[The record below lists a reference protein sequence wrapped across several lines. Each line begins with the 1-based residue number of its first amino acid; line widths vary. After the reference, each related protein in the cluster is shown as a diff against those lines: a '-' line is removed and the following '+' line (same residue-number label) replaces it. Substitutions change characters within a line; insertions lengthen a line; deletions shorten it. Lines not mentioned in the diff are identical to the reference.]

1 MIQNILQSPQY
12 GFLRT
17 NPVLGG
23 NIIFLTLGGSYA
35 YGTNVPTSDV
45 DVRGVCHN
53 TRQSLIGF
61 TPFEQF
67 IDNPTDTTIYSFN
80 KLIHLLISCNP
91 NTIEILG
98 CKPEHYFMQTK
109 TGTQLLANRKLFLSK
124 RAVRSFMGYANA
136 QLNRLQ
142 NNLARFTLQQ
152 SEQEEHIKRSI
163 DSAMLGF
170 EDRYKSF
177 KNGSIVLTTDISQKA
192 DFDTE
197 IFMDINLTHYPLRD
211 FVSIWSEMSS
221 IIKEYSKLNHRNKK
235 KTDEKLDKH
244 AMHLVRLYLMCLD
257 ILEKQ
262 EIITHR
268 QQDLPLLMDIRN
280 GKYRNQNGTYNAAFY
295 DILHNL
301 EKRLEYA
308 KNNTVLPDKPNLK
321 AIEAFVMAVNQ
332 QKLADTNS

>member
-1 MIQNILQSPQY
+1 MTEKILKNPQY
-12 GFLRT
+12 SFLWT
-17 NPVLGG
+17 NPVLNE

-35 YGTNVPTSDV
+35 YGTNIATSDV

-67 IDNPTDTTIYSFN
+67 IDNQTDTTIYSFN
-80 KLIHLLISCNP
+80 KLIRLLIACNP

-98 CKPEHYFMQTK
+98 CKPEHYFMKTK
-109 TGTQLLANRKLFLSK
+109 TGDQLLANKKLFLSK
-124 RAVRSFMGYANA
+124 RAVRSFLGYANA

-142 NNLARFTLQQ
+142 NNLARFTLEQ

-163 DSAMLGF
+163 ESAMLGF
-170 EDRYKSF
+170 EDRYKNF
-177 KNGSIVLTTDISQKA
+177 NNGNIILTTDISDKA

-197 IFMDINLTHYPLRD
+197 IFMDINLTHYPVRD
-211 FVSIWSEMSS
+211 FVAIWSEMSS

-257 ILEKQ
+257 ILEKE
-262 EIITHR
+262 EIITFR
-268 QQDLPLLMDIRN
+268 QHDLPLLKSIRN
-280 GKYRNQNGTYNAAFY
+280 GEFHNQNGTYNSAFY

-301 EKRLEYA
+301 ENRLEYA
-308 KNNTVLPDKPNLK
+308 KNNTNLPDKPNSRLV
-321 AIEAFVMAVNQ
+321 ENFVMEVNQ
-332 QKLADTNS
+332 QKLAE